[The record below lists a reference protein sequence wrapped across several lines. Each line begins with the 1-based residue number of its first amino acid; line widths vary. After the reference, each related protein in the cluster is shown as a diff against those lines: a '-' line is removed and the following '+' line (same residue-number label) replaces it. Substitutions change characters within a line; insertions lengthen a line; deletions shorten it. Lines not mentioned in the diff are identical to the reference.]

1 MLPTVDE
8 EVETLLDDETA
19 DEREKEKAKSQWSA
33 LEAIVGTDARLQEVA
48 EDLIAHYEKRNETQ
62 LGKAMIVTMSRD
74 ICVRL
79 YDKIVEIRPEW
90 HSDDHMTGAI
100 KVVMTASCI

>member
-1 MLPTVDE
+1 MDE

-62 LGKAMIVTMSRD
+62 L
-74 ICVRL
+74 VR
-79 YDKIVEIRPEW
+79 R
-90 HSDDHMTGAI
+90 
-100 KVVMTASCI
+100 

>member
-1 MLPTVDE
+1 MP
-8 EVETLLDDETA
+8 
-19 DEREKEKAKSQWSA
+19 
-33 LEAIVGTDARLQEVA
+33 LQEVA

-79 YDKIVEIRPEW
+79 YDKIVEFDLSGIR
-90 HSDDHMTGAI
+90 MT
-100 KVVMTASCI
+100 T